1 MQRAIYDAYDIKPLE
16 FHCLKAICPLSI
28 IKYLT
33 NYDKELCRSK
43 FDTNKIKDRK
53 RVET

>member
-1 MQRAIYDAYDIKPLE
+1 MQRSIYDVYDIIPLE
-16 FHCLKAICPLSI
+16 FHCLKAMCPLSI

-33 NYDKELCRSK
+33 NYDKELCCSK
-43 FDTNKIKDRK
+43 SDTIKRKDRK